1 MKALAVVAAA
11 LLIAGCKTPQPIVE
25 PTEVWEGHYFDKAAA
40 KEAVSKIILKE
51 GQSVWILSNST
62 LKRLLINV
70 KGD

>member
-1 MKALAVVAAA
+1 MKVLAAVAAI
-11 LLIAGCKTPQPIVE
+11 LLIAGCRTPYPIVE
-25 PTEVWEGHYFDKAAA
+25 PTQAWEGHYFDKAAA
-40 KEAVSKIILKE
+40 EDAARKITLDE

>member
-1 MKALAVVAAA
+1 MKVLVVVAAI
-11 LLIAGCKTPQPIVE
+11 LLISGCRTPYPPVE
-25 PTEVWEGHYFDKAAA
+25 PTQAWEGHYFGKAAA
-40 KEAVSKIILKE
+40 EDAVSKIVLNE

>member
-1 MKALAVVAAA
+1 MKVLTVVAAI
-11 LLIAGCKTPQPIVE
+11 LLIAGCRTPYPIVE
-25 PTEVWEGHYFDKAAA
+25 PTQAWEGHYFDKAAA
-40 KEAVSKIILKE
+40 EDAASKIILDE